1 MLQRHK
7 NNADEKR
14 SCNDFFFRQ
23 HISRC
28 QRTDRF
34 SPFWV
39 YSQWNKLNRH
49 HRELTSFC
57 FHATN
62 AEQLRVGVSAQRQP
76 HYLPVVVYH
85 SHYSSFCLLHT
96 NKNMPAIAVLLLP
109 PTHRVLFVVYFAS
122 LHGLFTITGGCVGL

>member
-7 NNADEKR
+7 NNADEER

-34 SPFWV
+34 SPFWI

-62 AEQLRVGVSAQRQP
+62 AEQLRAGVSAQKHL
-76 HYLPVVVYH
+76 HYLSVAVCQYPF
-85 SHYSSFCLLHT
+85 SSFCLLHT
-96 NKNMPAIAVLLLP
+96 NKDMPAIAVSLLP
-109 PTHRVLFVVYFAS
+109 PTYCVLFVVYFAS
-122 LHGLFTITGGCVGL
+122 FHDLFTITGGCVGL